1 MIIVS
6 NGCKEM
12 ENKNIIVEYDY
23 FDIINENNF
32 QKENKLVFI
41 LNSSFL

>member
-23 FDIINENNF
+23 FDIIYENNF